1 MKDKVDNKPKPQ
13 WFKLLNFADQPAVW
27 IWAEGDSGLGLI
39 WTANRNIKLPEVGGV
54 AVGDN
59 TGLGAGVIWI
69 KGGLVYGVAGTLK
82 QKAILDIANHLG

>member
-1 MKDKVDNKPKPQ
+1 M
-13 WFKLLNFADQPAVW
+13 
-27 IWAEGDSGLGLI
+27 
-39 WTANRNIKLPEVGGV
+39 

-82 QKAILDIANHLG
+82 KDAIVAIANGLT

>member
-1 MKDKVDNKPKPQ
+1 
-13 WFKLLNFADQPAVW
+13 
-27 IWAEGDSGLGLI
+27 
-39 WTANRNIKLPEVGGV
+39 V

-82 QKAILDIANHLG
+82 QKAILDIANHLS